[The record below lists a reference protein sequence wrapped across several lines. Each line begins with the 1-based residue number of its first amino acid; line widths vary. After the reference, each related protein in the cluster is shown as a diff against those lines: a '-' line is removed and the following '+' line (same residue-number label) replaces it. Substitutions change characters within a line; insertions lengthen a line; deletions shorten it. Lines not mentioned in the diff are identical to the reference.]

1 MIYIPK
7 LYDAIIFTLR
17 VNQFIATTLDSSVC
31 NELNAYLCHNFIISR
46 VIRWRD
52 TLIMKPHGE
61 NLGASMGDN
70 VDDIF
75 RLW

>member
-1 MIYIPK
+1 MEDK
-7 LYDAIIFTLR
+7 LII
-17 VNQFIATTLDSSVC
+17 
-31 NELNAYLCHNFIISR
+31 
-46 VIRWRD
+46 
-52 TLIMKPHGE
+52 KPHGE

>member
-1 MIYIPK
+1 MNSMHIYV
-7 LYDAIIFTLR
+7 IIL
-17 VNQFIATTLDSSVC
+17 S
-31 NELNAYLCHNFIISR
+31 SR

-52 TLIMKPHGE
+52 KLIMKPHGE